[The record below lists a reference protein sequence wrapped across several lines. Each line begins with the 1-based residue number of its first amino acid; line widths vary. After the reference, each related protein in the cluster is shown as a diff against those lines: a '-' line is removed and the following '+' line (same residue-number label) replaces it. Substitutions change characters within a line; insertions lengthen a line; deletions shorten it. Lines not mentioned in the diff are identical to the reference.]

1 MSERTLEAEVCVK
14 VPFHDVDSMKVV
26 WHGNYPKYFAAAR
39 CALLDSLEYNY
50 DQMARSGYAWPVID
64 MRVRYVKPALFNREI
79 LIKARLVEWEHRLKI
94 DYLIRDKESGE
105 KLTKGY
111 TVQVAVDMSNNEMKL
126 YSPDILLEKIGVK
139 V

>member
-1 MSERTLEAEVCVK
+1 M
-14 VPFHDVDSMKVV
+14 H
-26 WHGNYPKYFAAAR
+26 
-39 CALLDSLEYNY
+39 
-50 DQMARSGYAWPVID
+50 RSGYAWPVID